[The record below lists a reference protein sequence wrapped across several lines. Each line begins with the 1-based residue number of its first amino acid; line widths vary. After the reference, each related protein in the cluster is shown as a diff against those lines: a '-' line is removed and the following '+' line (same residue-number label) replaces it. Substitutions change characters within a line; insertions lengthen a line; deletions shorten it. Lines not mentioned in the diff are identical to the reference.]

1 MLTGNHRYNDDTK
14 LPWMLLLNMLIGTE
28 GNCWPKRKSE
38 LGIQDTLATMSHV
51 IYSYPHNPHVA
62 IAKITGKFGGVT
74 NIEERDLQ
82 FGFTNRTQEFLSL
95 NPFGWVPTLKT
106 VDGNGVFESLAIS
119 RYIARIGSDTEGLLG
134 ATPIE
139 QARVDQWTD
148 VVFTELFPHV
158 SALYEFKL
166 GYGTYD
172 ETKFNNSSDAI
183 SKVFFILEKFI
194 SNDYL
199 LGDRVTLADIVL
211 GVAVLYPLKLGLD
224 AEWRKP
230 FPKTV
235 SYLTRLYSNPNVQE
249 IVGVTQFC

>member
-1 MLTGNHRYNDDTK
+1 MVLLT
-14 LPWMLLLNMLIGTE
+14 MLIGT
-28 GNCWPKRKSE
+28 KRKSE
-38 LGIQDTLATMSHV
+38 LDIQDTLVTMSHV
-51 IYSYPHNPHVA
+51 IYSYPHNPHVT

-74 NIEERDLQ
+74 NIEESDLQ

-106 VDGNGVFESLAIS
+106 VDGSGVFESLAIS

-166 GYGTYD
+166 GMARTMRLSSTTPVMLSPRCLSFWRNLSPMITYWVT
-172 ETKFNNSSDAI
+172 ESLWLILCWVSL
-183 SKVFFILEKFI
+183 FFIH
-194 SNDYL
+194 
-199 LGDRVTLADIVL
+199 
-211 GVAVLYPLKLGLD
+211 
-224 AEWRKP
+224 
-230 FPKTV
+230 
-235 SYLTRLYSNPNVQE
+235 
-249 IVGVTQFC
+249 